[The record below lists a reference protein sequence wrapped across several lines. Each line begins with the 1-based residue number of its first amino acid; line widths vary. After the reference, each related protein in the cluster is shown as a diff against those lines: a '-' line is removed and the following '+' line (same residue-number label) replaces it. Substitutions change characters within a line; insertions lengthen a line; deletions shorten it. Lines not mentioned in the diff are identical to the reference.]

1 MHDLNALGL
10 VNEARKNKFSSI
22 PQLSEEEIIS
32 VWDTVSEYVATQ
44 MVTQRGV
51 TIPSLGTF
59 TFTHKK
65 MDIGN
70 NKFILIQRPVF
81 MLSEKFAQ
89 THALNYTK
97 HHTTGE
103 IPVVQLNFTALSV
116 TSSFDRDTV
125 ETCVREVL
133 QSLSRAV
140 ANQQNVEFLF
150 RGIGVLSIKNMKV
163 KMKFFKDFL
172 TSMDGS
178 GNLVKVL
185 ENELFHGGC
194 ASLQEVVSKYGSSL
208 VRKKRPGTADSVMS
222 TLTTLSAQRRPGTS
236 TFTLPKLGGA
246 KETLLPPITENT
258 NEDGDGD
265 RASMASRGSKR
276 ETIQPHPVIGI
287 SLDVDELK
295 EALPAREGVRGSPVR
310 KSPQPQSPR
319 LSQADADEA
328 DLGDAVADEPIVSSP
343 PTPSPPPV
351 PKNPATAPVCPSPR
365 CLNKAGQEL
374 CYLCHQ
380 RAARNIPVSFEEERR
395 RKELEQDALLQ
406 QYQQMKDQEAIL
418 LEQAQGN
425 QIRQSNQKIAAFN
438 LGVSEGVREDARKR
452 QTEFVKSYVFQNRP
466 LTPLRFYKQEKYS
479 SALENQVKVRTE
491 RETRKKHDQE
501 FQERLEQVQLAE
513 DLAAQREQFLRTK
526 ADQIAQYQRA
536 LSAQIRLRKKLNS
549 SCRSDSSLSSSSTRR
564 RLSVPKPQLLNPF
577 SGATNEKYPAL
588 NKPGQIRS
596 KPLPLPKAEPDSKE
610 PIFGKY
616 DATNEKILEQK
627 ERARALLR
635 SQLHMVGEKKKNSIL
650 EHLAKQKAE
659 SEMLKRTRA
668 DLIEDRVTAHKRSV
682 GMRQNLERNWQSHHF
697 DKIKRESEEKE
708 RLRTPGMLLLQQTD
722 KYRRCGQCE
731 RRPRNCGESNIWS
744 ESRYIPGSRLMV

>member
-1 MHDLNALGL
+1 MHDLNAAGL
-10 VNEARKNKFSSI
+10 VNEARKNKFSAI

-32 VWDTVSEYVATQ
+32 VWDTVSDYVATQ

-140 ANQQNVEFLF
+140 GNQQNVEFLF
-150 RGIGVLSIKNMKV
+150 RGIGVLSIKNLKV

-185 ENELFHGGC
+185 EN
-194 ASLQEVVSKYGSSL
+194 
-208 VRKKRPGTADSVMS
+208 RPGTADSVMS
-222 TLTTLSAQRRPGTS
+222 TLTTLSAQKRPGTT

-246 KETLLPPITENT
+246 KETLLPPITENV

-265 RASMASRGSKR
+265 RLSLASRGSRR
-276 ETIQPHPVIGI
+276 ETIQPHPVIGV

-319 LSQADADEA
+319 LSQADAD
-328 DLGDAVADEPIVSSP
+328 VADTGDIADEAVVAP

-351 PKNPATAPVCPSPR
+351 PKQPASACPSR
-365 CLNKAGQEL
+365 ACQIRAGQEL

-380 RAARNIPVSFEEERR
+380 RASRNIPVSFEEERH

-418 LEQAQGN
+418 MEQAQGN

-438 LGVSEGVREDARKR
+438 LGVSEGVREEARKR

-479 SALENQVKVRTE
+479 SALENQVKLRSE

-536 LSAQIRLRKKLNS
+536 LSAQIR
-549 SCRSDSSLSSSSTRR
+549 
-564 RLSVPKPQLLNPF
+564 
-577 SGATNEKYPAL
+577 
-588 NKPGQIRS
+588 S

-610 PIFGKY
+610 PIFGKF

-635 SQLHMVGEKKKNSIL
+635 SQLHMVGEKKKTLNPRSSC
-650 EHLAKQKAE
+650 EAK
-659 SEMLKRTRA
+659 S
-668 DLIEDRVTAHKRSV
+668 
-682 GMRQNLERNWQSHHF
+682 
-697 DKIKRESEEKE
+697 
-708 RLRTPGMLLLQQTD
+708 
-722 KYRRCGQCE
+722 
-731 RRPRNCGESNIWS
+731 
-744 ESRYIPGSRLMV
+744 

>member
-1 MHDLNALGL
+1 MHDVNAFGL
-10 VNEARKNKFSSI
+10 VNEAKKNRFSSI
-22 PQLSEEEIIS
+22 PQLSEEDIIN

-51 TIPSLGTF
+51 TIPNLGTF

-185 ENELFHGGC
+185 EN
-194 ASLQEVVSKYGSSL
+194 
-208 VRKKRPGTADSVMS
+208 RPGTADSVMS
-222 TLTTLSAQRRPGTS
+222 TLTTLSAQRRPGTT
-236 TFTLPKLGGA
+236 TFTLPKLGSP
-246 KETLLPPITENT
+246 KDTLPPINEHVL
-258 NEDGDGD
+258 EDGDGD
-265 RASMASRGSKR
+265 RLESRGSKR
-276 ETIQPHPVIGI
+276 ETIQPHQVVGV
-287 SLDVDELK
+287 SLEVDELK
-295 EALPAREGVRGSPVR
+295 EALPSRDGVRGSPVL
-310 KSPQPQSPR
+310 KSPAPQSPR
-319 LSQADADEA
+319 LPAAEDDAADALAE
-328 DLGDAVADEPIVSSP
+328 EPALPLP
-343 PTPSPPPV
+343 PTPSPPP
-351 PKNPATAPVCPSPR
+351 PR
-365 CLNKAGQEL
+365 QQTPLSCSARQCRKAGQEL

-380 RAARNIPVSFEEERR
+380 RASRNIPVSFEEERH

-406 QYQQMKDQEAIL
+406 QYQQMKDQEAIVM
-418 LEQAQGN
+418 EQAQDN
-425 QIRQSNQKIAAFN
+425 SIRQSNQKIAAFN
-438 LGVSEGVREDARKR
+438 LGVAEGVREEARKR

-479 SALENQVKVRTE
+479 SALENQVKLRSE
-491 RETRKKHDQE
+491 RDTRKKHDKE

-536 LSAQIRLRKKLNS
+536 LSAQIR
-549 SCRSDSSLSSSSTRR
+549 
-564 RLSVPKPQLLNPF
+564 
-577 SGATNEKYPAL
+577 
-588 NKPGQIRS
+588 S

-627 ERARALLR
+627 ERARYLLR
-635 SQLHMVGEKKKNSIL
+635 SQLSMVGEKKKNSIL
-650 EHLAKQKAE
+650 QHLAKQKAE
-659 SEMLKRTRA
+659 SEMLKRTRS
-668 DLIEDRVTAHKRSV
+668 DLIEDRVTAHKRAV
-682 GMRQNLERNWQSHHF
+682 EMRQALERNWQSHHF
-697 DKIKRESEEKE
+697 DKINREKEEKE
-708 RLRTPGMLLLQQTD
+708 RLRTPGMLVLQQTD

-731 RRPRNCGESNIWS
+731 RRTQNCGESNIWS

>member
-1 MHDLNALGL
+1 
-10 VNEARKNKFSSI
+10 
-22 PQLSEEEIIS
+22 
-32 VWDTVSEYVATQ
+32 
-44 MVTQRGV
+44 
-51 TIPSLGTF
+51 
-59 TFTHKK
+59 
-65 MDIGN
+65 
-70 NKFILIQRPVF
+70 
-81 MLSEKFAQ
+81 
-89 THALNYTK
+89 
-97 HHTTGE
+97 
-103 IPVVQLNFTALSV
+103 
-116 TSSFDRDTV
+116 
-125 ETCVREVL
+125 
-133 QSLSRAV
+133 
-140 ANQQNVEFLF
+140 
-150 RGIGVLSIKNMKV
+150 
-163 KMKFFKDFL
+163 MKFFKDFL

-185 ENELFHGGC
+185 EN
-194 ASLQEVVSKYGSSL
+194 
-208 VRKKRPGTADSVMS
+208 RPGTADSVMS

-246 KETLLPPITENT
+246 KETLLPPITENA

-328 DLGDAVADEPIVSSP
+328 DLGDVVADEPVMSSP

-536 LSAQIRLRKKLNS
+536 LSAQL
-549 SCRSDSSLSSSSTRR
+549 
-564 RLSVPKPQLLNPF
+564 
-577 SGATNEKYPAL
+577 
-588 NKPGQIRS
+588 RS

-635 SQLHMVGEKKKNSIL
+635 SQLHMVGEKKKSSIL

>member
-1 MHDLNALGL
+1 MHDLNAAGL
-10 VNEARKNKFSSI
+10 VNEARKNKFSTL
-22 PQLSEEEIIS
+22 QLSEEEIIS

-51 TIPSLGTF
+51 TIPGLGTF

-89 THALNYTK
+89 IHALNYTK

-150 RGIGVLSIKNMKV
+150 RGIGVLSIKNLKV
-163 KMKFFKDFL
+163 KMKFFRDFL
-172 TSMDGS
+172 SSMDGS

-194 ASLQEVVSKYGSSL
+194 ASLQEVVSKYGSSV
-208 VRKKRPGTADSVMS
+208 VRRKRPGTADSVMS
-222 TLTTLSAQRRPGTS
+222 SLTTLSAQRRPGTT
-236 TFTLPKLGGA
+236 TFTLPKLGGT
-246 KETLLPPITENT
+246 KETLLPPITENA

-265 RASMASRGSKR
+265 RLSLASRGSRR
-276 ETIQPHPVIGI
+276 ETIQPHPVIGV

-319 LSQADADEA
+319 LSQADPEEA
-328 DLGDAVADEPIVSSP
+328 DAGDVAEEPAFVAP
-343 PTPSPPPV
+343 PTPSPPSV
-351 PKNPATAPVCPSPR
+351 PKQNPASLSVCQSR
-365 CLNKAGQEL
+365 ACHNKAGQEL

-380 RAARNIPVSFEEERR
+380 RASRNIPVSFEEERH

-418 LEQAQGN
+418 MEQAQGN

-438 LGVSEGVREDARKR
+438 LGVSEGVREEARKR

-479 SALENQVKVRTE
+479 SALENQVKLRSE

-549 SCRSDSSLSSSSTRR
+549 SSRSDSSLSTSSTRR
-564 RLSVPKPQLLNPF
+564 RLSVPRPQLLNPF
-577 SGATNEKYPAL
+577 SAAADEKYPAL

-650 EHLAKQKAE
+650 DHLAKQKAE

-668 DLIEDRVTAHKRSV
+668 DLIDDRVTAHKRAV
-682 GMRQNLERNWQSHHF
+682 EMRQNLERNWQCHHF
-697 DKIKRESEEKE
+697 DKMKRETNEKE
-708 RLRTPGMLLLQQTD
+708 RLRTPGMLLLQQTE
-722 KYRRCGQCE
+722 KYKRCGQCE
-731 RRPRNCGESNIWS
+731 RRTHNCGESNIWS

>member
-1 MHDLNALGL
+1 MHDLNAAGL
-10 VNEARKNKFSSI
+10 VNEARKNKFSTL
-22 PQLSEEEIIS
+22 QLSEEEIIS

-51 TIPSLGTF
+51 TIPGLGTF

-89 THALNYTK
+89 IHALNYTK

-150 RGIGVLSIKNMKV
+150 RGIGVLSIKNLKV
-163 KMKFFKDFL
+163 KMKFFRDFL
-172 TSMDGS
+172 SSMDGS

-185 ENELFHGGC
+185 EN
-194 ASLQEVVSKYGSSL
+194 
-208 VRKKRPGTADSVMS
+208 RPATADSVMS
-222 TLTTLSAQRRPGTS
+222 SLTTLSAQRRPGTT
-236 TFTLPKLGGA
+236 TFTLPKLGGT
-246 KETLLPPITENT
+246 KETLLPPITENA

-265 RASMASRGSKR
+265 RLSLASRGSRR
-276 ETIQPHPVIGI
+276 ETIQPHPVIGV

-319 LSQADADEA
+319 LSQADPEEA
-328 DLGDAVADEPIVSSP
+328 DTGDVAEEPAFVAP
-343 PTPSPPPV
+343 PTPSPPSV
-351 PKNPATAPVCPSPR
+351 PKQNPASLSVCQSR
-365 CLNKAGQEL
+365 ACHNKAGQEL

-380 RAARNIPVSFEEERR
+380 RASRNIPVSFEEERH

-418 LEQAQGN
+418 MEQAQGN

-438 LGVSEGVREDARKR
+438 LGVSEGVREEARKR

-479 SALENQVKVRTE
+479 SALENQVKLRSE

-549 SCRSDSSLSSSSTRR
+549 SSRSDSSLSTSSTRR
-564 RLSVPKPQLLNPF
+564 RLSVPRPQLLNPF
-577 SGATNEKYPAL
+577 SAAADEKYPAL

-650 EHLAKQKAE
+650 DHLAKQKAE

-668 DLIEDRVTAHKRSV
+668 DLIDDRVTAHKRAV
-682 GMRQNLERNWQSHHF
+682 EMRQNLERNWQCHHF
-697 DKIKRESEEKE
+697 DKMKRETNEKE
-708 RLRTPGMLLLQQTD
+708 RLRTPGMLLLQQTE
-722 KYRRCGQCE
+722 KYKRCGQCE
-731 RRPRNCGESNIWS
+731 RRTHNCGESNIWS